1 MLLEGLKG
9 GSGGHVERNRKR
21 ERNIG
26 QRIAPFQEKL
36 CESWNPAGDS
46 QARALREAKRQT
58 QEEV

>member
-1 MLLEGLKG
+1 MHKYTTG
-9 GSGGHVERNRKR
+9 GRLGVSDVERNRKR

-46 QARALREAKRQT
+46 QARALREAERQT
-58 QEEV
+58 

>member
-21 ERNIG
+21 KRNIG

-46 QARALREAKRQT
+46 QA
-58 QEEV
+58 